1 MYRTQIKENYD
12 GKRGQP
18 PAWIVFWFNSEC
30 SLMDIHI
37 GLYTVTLKFNEK
49 PYAKRL

>member
-1 MYRTQIKENYD
+1 MEKE
-12 GKRGQP
+12 GSLQRGF
-18 PAWIVFWFNSEC
+18 FWFNSEC